1 MNLSNFVESLS
12 ELISQSNLSVKEF
25 AEQLGCE
32 KATIY
37 RYLRGI
43 KMPSVEMTV
52 KMADFFACS
61 TDYLLGLETD
71 KYPRRFKPCP
81 SFQEQLP
88 ILCEK
93 LKTNKYQIQKKTG
106 IAESAIYNWQNGNSS
121 PNIDTIIK
129 IANAFGCS
137 VDFVIGRSDV

>member
-43 KMPSVEMTV
+43 KIPSVEMTV

-61 TDYLLGLETD
+61 TDYLLGLENE
-71 KYPRRFKPCP
+71 KYPRRFRACP
-81 SFQEQLP
+81 TFQEQLP

-106 IAESAIYNWQNGNSS
+106 IAESAIYNWQNGTSA
-121 PNIDTIIK
+121 PNIETIIK
-129 IANAFGCS
+129 IANAYGCS